1 LLDPVTRVGLLEP
14 MRVED
19 AFQRRG
25 LARAMIAE
33 GLDRLARRGAERM
46 KVGFSTDAARA
57 LYSGAGYRLDA
68 TATWFGTAVK

>member
-1 LLDPVTRVGLLEP
+1 

-33 GLDRLARRGAERM
+33 GAARLASRGAERL

-57 LYSGAGYRLDA
+57 LYTSAGYRLAA
-68 TATWFGTAVK
+68 TDTWFGTAAK